1 MQYKIKN
8 IITNVIITSVRKNL
22 DNFRATLKRK
32 TELEDIAKIRTF

>member
-32 TELEDIAKIRTF
+32 TELANIAKIRTF